1 MSRNGEL
8 GLGSDSSNVTIPQM
22 IKNINFTDIDTKKS
36 ISAGITKDGKLFT
49 WGRNRN
55 GIIGHLPLNINVLLP
70 REVEL

>member
-8 GLGSDSSNVTIPQM
+8 GIGSDNNLSLPQM
-22 IKNINFTDIDTKKS
+22 IKNINFADIDTKKS
-36 ISAGITKDGKLFT
+36 ISAGITVDGKLYT

-55 GIIGHLPLNINVLLP
+55 GVIGHLPLNLNVLLP

>member
-8 GLGSDSSNVTIPQM
+8 GIGSDNNLSLPQM
-22 IKNINFTDIDTKKS
+22 IKNIDFADIDTKKS
-36 ISAGITKDGKLFT
+36 ISAGITVDGKLYT

-55 GIIGHLPLNINVLLP
+55 GVIGHLPLNLNVLLP